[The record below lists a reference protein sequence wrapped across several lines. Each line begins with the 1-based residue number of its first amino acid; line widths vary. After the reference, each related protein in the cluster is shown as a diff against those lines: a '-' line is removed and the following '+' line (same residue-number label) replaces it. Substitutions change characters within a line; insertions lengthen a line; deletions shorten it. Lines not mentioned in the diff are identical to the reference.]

1 MLLLLTLLHIK
12 QSNTV
17 MIQML
22 YFLYLDKKF
31 AFLYIFYCYGRWCM
45 TVCTSKAGVMPFVY
59 TLTPPV
65 LLPQCLKS
73 TRTRLKKV
81 FRSMKVLSE
90 VLSDYLSKN
99 LSNESS
105 LSIAVKKSHFYDYAS
120 LQPNWQ
126 KNIWATMRHFRQFCV
141 PIESLSLLRLLSLL
155 FHNSKCLVCTQNVF
169 WILMVVGIGPNCK
182 SMFSS
187 P

>member
-1 MLLLLTLLHIK
+1 MESIARFTIFHTLVQNQGHRHHMLLLLTLLHIK
-12 QSNTV
+12 QRNTV

-31 AFLYIFYCYGRWCM
+31 AFLYNIFYCYGRWCM

-90 VLSDYLSKN
+90 VLSDYLSKI
-99 LSNESS
+99 SVMSQVSASRSKS
-105 LSIAVKKSHFYDYAS
+105 LIFTIMQVCSRTGKKIFE
-120 LQPNWQ
+120 QQ
-126 KNIWATMRHFRQFCV
+126 
-141 PIESLSLLRLLSLL
+141 
-155 FHNSKCLVCTQNVF
+155 
-169 WILMVVGIGPNCK
+169 
-182 SMFSS
+182 
-187 P
+187 

>member
-1 MLLLLTLLHIK
+1 MESIARFTIFHTLVQNQGHRHHMLLLLTLLHIK

-90 VLSDYLSKN
+90 VLSDYLSKI
-99 LSNESS
+99 SVMSQVSASRSKS
-105 LSIAVKKSHFYDYAS
+105 LIFTIMQVCSRTGKKIFE
-120 LQPNWQ
+120 QQ
-126 KNIWATMRHFRQFCV
+126 
-141 PIESLSLLRLLSLL
+141 
-155 FHNSKCLVCTQNVF
+155 
-169 WILMVVGIGPNCK
+169 
-182 SMFSS
+182 
-187 P
+187 